1 MIEMR
6 RYAIKQI
13 SVFLENKPG
22 RLARLAEAIIDADVN
37 ILALNIAEAGDFG
50 IVRMLVN
57 NPKTAYEELQK
68 KGFTVSSIDVIGIKI
83 KNEPGVL
90 HKIAKVL
97 GDANINID
105 YAYAY
110 SGNSDAYLILR
121 VSNLNEAISNIEKI
135 GLELMDESV
144 FG

>member
-1 MIEMR
+1 MKKH
-6 RYAIKQI
+6 AIKQI

-22 RLARLAEAIIDADVN
+22 RLARLAKAMIDVDVN

-57 NPKTAYEELQK
+57 DPKTAYEELQK
-68 KGFTVSSIDVIGIKI
+68 GGFTVSIIDVIGIKI
-83 KNEPGVL
+83 KNEPGEL
-90 HKIAKVL
+90 YKISKIL

-121 VSNLNEAISNIEKI
+121 VSNLDEAIHNIEKT
-135 GLELMDESV
+135 GLELMDDSV
-144 FG
+144 FE

>member
-1 MIEMR
+1 MKKH
-6 RYAIKQI
+6 AIKQI

-22 RLARLAEAIIDADVN
+22 RLARLAKAMIDVDVN

-57 NPKTAYEELQK
+57 DPKTAYEELQK
-68 KGFTVSSIDVIGIKI
+68 GGFTVSIIDVIGIKI
-83 KNEPGVL
+83 KNEPGEL
-90 HKIAKVL
+90 YKISKIL

-121 VSNLNEAISNIEKI
+121 VSNLDEAIHNIEKT
-135 GLELMDESV
+135 GLELMDDSV

>member
-1 MIEMR
+1 MKKH
-6 RYAIKQI
+6 AIKQI

-22 RLARLAEAIIDADVN
+22 RLARLAKAMIDVDVN

-57 NPKTAYEELQK
+57 DPKTAYEELQK
-68 KGFTVSSIDVIGIKI
+68 GGFTVSIIDVIGIKI
-83 KNEPGVL
+83 KNEPGEL
-90 HKIAKVL
+90 YKISKIL

-121 VSNLNEAISNIEKI
+121 VSNLNEAIHNIEKT
-135 GLELMDESV
+135 GLELMDDSV

>member
-1 MIEMR
+1 MKEH
-6 RYAIKQI
+6 AIKQI

-22 RLARLAEAIIDADVN
+22 RLARLAKAMIDAGVN

-50 IVRMLVN
+50 IVRMLVDG
-57 NPKTAYEELQK
+57 PRIAYEELQK
-68 KGFTVSSIDVIGIKI
+68 EGFTVSSTDVIGIKI
-83 KNEPGVL
+83 KNEPGEMY
-90 HKIAKVL
+90 KIAKVL

-110 SGNSDAYLILR
+110 SENAEAYLILR
-121 VSNLNEAISNIEKI
+121 VSSLNEAISNIKKI
-135 GLELMDESV
+135 GLELMDDSV